1 VRTKAEAS
9 ATIRALSNPVA
20 YRVLATVGMRGPQT
34 TAELAG
40 ALGDVPTSSLYR
52 QLSRLR
58 DAGILRVS
66 AERQARGAVERTYA
80 LASREAGAMTAEEVA
95 AAPVSQLR
103 ATLRNF
109 MAAMF
114 ADTSAYIGSRAFGRG
129 RLWMGASLAVT
140 ELTDEAYAGIR
151 RELHATLARAG
162 KKSAGK
168 ATSRKR
174 YIYLVTMP
182 ELASKT

>member
-1 VRTKAEAS
+1 MKSAPS
-9 ATIRALSNPVA
+9 ATIKALSNPVA
-20 YRVLATVGMRGPQT
+20 YRVLAAIGMRGPQT
-34 TAELAG
+34 TGELASV
-40 ALGDVPTSSLYR
+40 LGDVPSSSLYR
-52 QLSRLR
+52 QLARLR

-80 LASREAGAMTAEEVA
+80 LASREAGALTAAQVA

-114 ADTSAYIGSRAFGRG
+114 ADTSAHIESRGFARG
-129 RLWMGASLAVT
+129 RSLMSASLAVSD
-140 ELTDEAYAGIR
+140 LTDEAYAGIR
-151 RELHATLARAG
+151 HELHATLARAS
-162 KKSAGK
+162 KKSAGG
-168 ATSRKR
+168 ATARKR
-174 YIYLVTMP
+174 YIYLVTLP

>member
-1 VRTKAEAS
+1 VRTKDGGS

-20 YRVLATVGMRGPQT
+20 YQILAAVGMRGPQT
-34 TAELAG
+34 TADLARVI
-40 ALGDVPTSSLYR
+40 DVPTSSLYR

-58 DAGILRVS
+58 NAGILRVS

-80 LASREAGAMTAEEVA
+80 LASREAGALTAAEVA

-103 ATLRNF
+103 ATVRNF

-114 ADTSAYIGSRAFGRG
+114 ADASAFIGSRAFARG
-129 RLWMGASLAVT
+129 PSRMSASLAVCD
-140 ELTDEAYAGIR
+140 LTDEAYAGVR
-151 RELHATLARAG
+151 REVQATLARLS
-162 KKSAGK
+162 KESAGG
-168 ATSRKR
+168 AGARKR
-174 YIYLVTMP
+174 YIYLVTLP